1 MGEFDCEPGCEFG
14 GEGEQEPPARE
25 PPHRGFAGGDGVVDT
40 GFCVVGRVAGVDGRS
55 QPPDFRVVETTIG
68 LAVVAPQEKDLL
80 VVDRGADVMNDEN
93 GLELD
98 PQAAGGDVVADQ
110 PP

>member
-55 QPPDFRVVETTIG
+55 QPPDFLGVDAWVLENRESLWPLQDLKRRIRPD
-68 LAVVAPQEKDLL
+68 PQEDFP
-80 VVDRGADVMNDEN
+80 GPA
-93 GLELD
+93 
-98 PQAAGGDVVADQ
+98 
-110 PP
+110 PPFE